1 MLKTRISKYLCIAS
15 IVLFL
20 SGITGV
26 TCIASA
32 TGWNEFSAELQI
44 QDEQH
49 IDTLGYTDMPNSEDG
64 HPAQELPEFG
74 RGIRNLVYLQ
84 RAYPDVNFARGWD
97 QDVEDWIIT
106 VTIPANG
113 RGPNVRTADFYWCG
127 GSMLP
132 KKELANADKYWPLLY
147 SYPRVLADPAGMSTE
162 EQQRIK
168 EQTSR
173 ENRKGGPGT
182 PMFFFDFLYQS
193 TTRGELESHLQRIT
207 FLGHRATVHTRV
219 VQVLARVNRRINAEA
234 AKNDEVKKFLAG
246 IKSNDSYFWRIIE
259 GTNRKSFHSLGI
271 AVDILP
277 KSQGGKQ
284 IFWGWA
290 KDRHPDD
297 WMLIPLNR
305 RWMPPDAVIQI
316 FEDEGFIW
324 GGKWTIYDNMHFEY
338 HPELIEYN
346 FRN

>member
-97 QDVEDWIIT
+97 QDVEEWIIT

-147 SYPRVLADPAGMSTE
+147 SYPRVLADPAGMSAE

-207 FLGHRATVHTRV
+207 FLGHRATVHKRV
-219 VQVLARVNRRINAEA
+219 VQVLARVNRRIKAEA